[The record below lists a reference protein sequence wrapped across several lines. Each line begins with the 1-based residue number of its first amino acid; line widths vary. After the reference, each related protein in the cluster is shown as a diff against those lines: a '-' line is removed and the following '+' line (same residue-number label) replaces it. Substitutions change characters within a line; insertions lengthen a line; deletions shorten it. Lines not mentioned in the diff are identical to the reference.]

1 MAREV
6 HGRVGVVRLVRPER
20 RNALDR
26 EMAVEL
32 TRAFEEHL
40 RSDAISAVVLSG
52 SSGTFCAGGDLTTL
66 EAAAKTDPVGTLEDF
81 HRLILTI
88 ACADKPILAALSGA
102 AAGFGADLALAADLR
117 IAGESAFLQESFI
130 HVGLL
135 SDGGGTLFLR
145 ELVGPSRAFSLLAL
159 GQRISSGEL
168 LQLGVVLR
176 VVPEDRLDEEALAL
190 ATTLAARAPLAMG
203 ALKRT
208 LFGPRRAALEAELE
222 RVREEQIR
230 LLRSGDFSEGVSA
243 FLEKRKPIFSGH

>member
-1 MAREV
+1 MSSEV

-26 EMAVEL
+26 DTAVQL
-32 TRAFEEHL
+32 TRALEEHL
-40 RSDAISAVVLSG
+40 KSDSISAVALFG

-66 EAAAKTDPVGTLEDF
+66 EEAAKTDPVGTLEDF
-81 HRLILTI
+81 HRLILAI
-88 ACADKPILAALSGA
+88 ACAEKPVLAALSGA

-145 ELVGPSRAFSLLAL
+145 ELIGPARAFSLLSL
-159 GQRISSGEL
+159 GQRAPASEL
-168 LQLGVVLR
+168 LQLGIVER
-176 VVPEDRLDEEALAL
+176 VVPEERLEEEALAL
-190 ATTLAARAPLAMG
+190 ATTLAERAPLAMA

-208 LFGPRRAALEAELE
+208 LFGPRRVALEEELR
-222 RVREEQIR
+222 RVRDEQIR
-230 LLRSGDFSEGVSA
+230 LLESEDFMEGVRA
-243 FLEKRKPIFSGH
+243 FLEKRKPSFSGR

>member
-1 MAREV
+1 MSSDV

-26 EMAVEL
+26 ETAVEL
-32 TRAFEEHL
+32 TRAIEEHL
-40 RSDAISAVVLSG
+40 TSDAISAVALLG

-66 EAAAKTDPVGTLEDF
+66 EEAAKTDPVGTLEDF

-88 ACADKPILAALSGA
+88 ARADKPILAALCGA
-102 AAGFGADLALAADLR
+102 AAGFGADLALATDLR
-117 IAGESAFLQESFI
+117 IASESAFLQESFI

-145 ELVGPSRAFSLLAL
+145 ELIGPARAFALLAL
-159 GQRISSGEL
+159 GQRVPAAEL
-168 LQLGVVLR
+168 FQLGIVER
-176 VVPEDRLDEEALAL
+176 VVPEDRLETEALAL
-190 ATTLAARAPLAMG
+190 AATLGERAPLAVR

-208 LFGPRRAALEAELE
+208 LFGPRRAALEEELR

-230 LLRSGDFSEGVSA
+230 LLESDDFNEGVRA
-243 FLEKRKPIFSGH
+243 FLEKRKPNFSGR